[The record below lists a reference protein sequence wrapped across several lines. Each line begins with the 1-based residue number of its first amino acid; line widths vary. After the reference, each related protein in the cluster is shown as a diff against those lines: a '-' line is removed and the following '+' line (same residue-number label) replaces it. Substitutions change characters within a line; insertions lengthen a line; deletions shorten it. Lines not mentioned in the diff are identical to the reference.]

1 MMNLDDLKIVKLRE
15 IHAEAIA
22 TLESETMLNPRN
34 RQEIRDAI
42 YDGAKGFA
50 AIIGQ
55 TLVGHIEYNEHS
67 SSKGVTIV
75 ISSFSVTVPLQ
86 RQRIGN
92 ELMRKV
98 MDLVD
103 DPTNKI
109 TQAKAFIRYQL
120 DESAGNFYWVHG
132 FVRRKIHRD
141 MFGMEDGIEYV
152 YHPNGYNCRGRVTP
166 LHLLHQLP
174 NN

>member
-42 YDGAKGFA
+42 YEGSKGFV

-55 TLVGHIEYNEHS
+55 TLVGHIEFNEHAS
-67 SSKGVTIV
+67 TKGVTIV
-75 ISSFSVTVPLQ
+75 LSSFSVTVPLQ
-86 RQRIGN
+86 RHRIGN

-98 MDLVD
+98 IEVVD
-103 DPTNKI
+103 DPTNKV
-109 TQAKAFIRYQL
+109 TQAKAFIRNQL
-120 DESAGNFYWVHG
+120 DDSVGRFYWVHG
-132 FVRRKIHRD
+132 FIRRKIHRD
-141 MFGMEDGIEYV
+141 MFGKEDGIEYV
-152 YHPNGYNCRGRVTP
+152 YYPNGYTCRGRVTP
-166 LHLLHQLP
+166 LHILNQLP